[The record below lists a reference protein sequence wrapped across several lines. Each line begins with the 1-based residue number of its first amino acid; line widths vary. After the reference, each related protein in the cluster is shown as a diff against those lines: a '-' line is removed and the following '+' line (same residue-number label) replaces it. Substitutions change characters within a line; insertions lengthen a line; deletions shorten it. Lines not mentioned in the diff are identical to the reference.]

1 MAGQINHQWCTV
13 HTLWKLLIKRRP
25 QSPDMRVEGSSA
37 HGLCPEDV
45 VADPHLCLVAACA

>member
-13 HTLWKLLIKRRP
+13 HSLWKLLIKRRP
-25 QSPDMRVEGSSA
+25 LSPDMRVEGSSA